1 LEMELMVVWDT
12 AIKTISAMDLEKW
25 VTHLQQ

>member
-1 LEMELMVVWDT
+1 MELMVVWDM

-25 VTHLQQ
+25 VTLLQR